1 MTEQD
6 IAKLFAR
13 LQARYGHKWTSQF
26 TSPDMTRLAVAEWLA
41 GLGGLTL
48 DQLRRGLDAWDGDW
62 PPSLP
67 EFRRACI
74 DLDMPETND
83 EWLAL
88 GKRIGVLPRLGE
100 EWPSYISRAKRAF
113 TRQGTNAERSPLLTM
128 DVETLTHGH

>member
-6 IAKLFAR
+6 IVQLFAR
-13 LQARYGHKWTSQF
+13 FQARYGHKWTSQQ
-26 TSPDMTRLAVAEWLA
+26 TTPDMVRLAVAEWA
-41 GLGGLTL
+41 DGLGDLTA
-48 DQLRRGLDAWDGDW
+48 DQLRHGLAAWDGDW

-67 EFRRACI
+67 EFRRACLGAELP
-74 DLDMPETND
+74 DTNE

-128 DVETLTHGH
+128 DVEKLTHGH

>member
-1 MTEQD
+1 MTEQETV
-6 IAKLFAR
+6 KLFAR

-26 TSPDMTRLAVAEWLA
+26 STPEMTRLAVAEWA
-41 GLGGLTL
+41 IGLQDLTSEQIQHGLNTFE
-48 DQLRRGLDAWDGDW
+48 GDW

-74 DLDMPETND
+74 DLDMPETNE

-88 GKRIGVLPRLGE
+88 GRRIGVLPRLGE

-128 DVETLTHGH
+128 DVEKLTHGH